1 MSDKIYTF
9 QDILRE
15 EFDIE
20 KTISDDELDED
31 EELLDIVITDYDM
44 EKAETI
50 ETELDEFF
58 NDFDMETEE
67 IVKRQEEEDMEDLYE
82 FFDEDAAI
90 FEGSVDAD
98 LEDIE
103 EVEDPEFEDELGFI
117 DNMEDFPEVDD
128 EEAFSIDMEV

>member
-44 EKAETI
+44 EKAETV

-58 NDFDMETEE
+58 DDFDMETEE

-82 FFDEDAAI
+82 FFDEDAII

-117 DNMEDFPEVDD
+117 DSMEDFPEVDD
-128 EEAFSIDMEV
+128 EEAFSIDVEV